1 MMFIHSPD
9 MSLGLD
15 PFPFLAILVS
25 RRKQKPWDNH
35 PKVRNS
41 VLKLL
46 TTTPSTNSDAV
57 LLLHPWIGMQ
67 SEQVKENLIEST
79 MPA

>member
-1 MMFIHSPD
+1 

-41 VLKLL
+41 VFK
-46 TTTPSTNSDAV
+46 TPHDNTSSTNSDAV

>member
-1 MMFIHSPD
+1 MFIHSPD

-15 PFPFLAILVS
+15 PSPFLPLLVS

-41 VLKLL
+41 VFQTPVD
-46 TTTPSTNSDAV
+46 TTCSANSDAV